1 MRARFARENPLGLVF
16 LMISYLQG
24 NLLDAET
31 DALINTVNT
40 VGVMG
45 KGIALQFKDAFPE
58 NYAEYAAACKGGGVR
73 VGEMFVT
80 ETHLL
85 HTPRFII
92 NFPTKKDWKHPSK
105 LDYVTRGLI
114 DLVRVIRERGIRSVA
129 VPPLGCG
136 NGGLDWALVKPA
148 IESAL
153 GELDGVDCLVFEPTA
168 QYQNAPKRAGVEEL
182 TPARAMLVEIVRSY
196 SVLGFECTNL
206 ELQKLAY
213 FLQRFVE
220 AFNLPNPLKLKFLPN
235 KYGPYADNLR
245 HALDALDG
253 SYLHCEKRLAD
264 AGPME
269 PITVDF
275 GRVSKVAAY
284 LAAAEGAQFKHA
296 LRQTETL
303 IDGFQSPYLMELLS
317 TVDWIQA
324 QHLDRKL
331 TASEATVAI
340 AAWPG
345 GNGAGERKRKIFPE
359 ETVSLALE
367 RLHEHA
373 ELYA

>member
-1 MRARFARENPLGLVF
+1 
-16 LMISYLQG
+16 MIRYLKG
-24 NLLDAET
+24 NLLDAEA
-31 DALINTVNT
+31 DALVNTVNT

-45 KGIALQFKDAFPE
+45 KGIALQFKEAFPE
-58 NYAEYAAACKGGGVR
+58 NTSAYATACKAGKVR
-73 VGEMFVT
+73 IGEMFVT

-85 HTPRFII
+85 NSPRFII

-105 LDYVTRGLI
+105 FDYVTQGLT
-114 DLVRVIRERGIRSVA
+114 DLVRTIRKRGIRSVA
-129 VPPLGCG
+129 LPPLGCG
-136 NGGLDWALVKPA
+136 NGGLDWAMVKPA

-153 GELDGVDCLVFEPTA
+153 AELDDVDCLVFEPIA
-168 QYQNAPKRAGVEEL
+168 QYQNTPKRAGVEEL
-182 TPARAMLVEIVRSY
+182 TPARAMLVEVVRSY
-196 SVLGFECTNL
+196 CVLGFECTNL

-220 AFNLPNPLKLKFLPN
+220 ALKLPNPLKLAFQPN
-235 KYGPYADNLR
+235 KFGPYADNLR

-253 SYLHCEKRLAD
+253 SYLHCEKRLSD

-275 GRVSKVAAY
+275 GRVGRVTSY
-284 LAAAEGAQFKHA
+284 LAAQDGAPFKPA
-296 LRQTETL
+296 LSRTETL

-324 QHLDRKL
+324 QRRGHKL
-331 TASEATVAI
+331 TAAEATAAI
-340 AAWPG
+340 ADWPG
-345 GNGAGERKRKIFPE
+345 GNGAGARKRKLFPE
-359 ETVSLALE
+359 DAVALALD

-373 ELYA
+373 GLLYA